1 MWQRFREVVEGVGGQ
16 VWLGAEVVR
25 LERDGQHVTG
35 VVAKQGEEVCRVTGA
50 HFISSMPLAE
60 LISRLD
66 PLPPDDV
73 VQVARGLNYRD
84 FILAGLIVNRAE
96 LFPDQWIYV
105 HSPEVKVGRI
115 QNFKNWSAAMVPDPG
130 KTSLGMEYFCTEG
143 DEIWTLSKAALIEL
157 ATREL
162 VSLGLADI
170 SDVVDGV
177 VFRQPKAYPV
187 YDREYRQYLQV
198 IQRFLATI
206 DNLQTIG
213 RNGMHRYNNQDHSML
228 TGMLAARNL
237 SGEDHNLWAA
247 NAERS
252 Y

>member
-1 MWQRFREVVEGVGGQ
+1 VVKHGREV
-16 VWLGAEVVR
+16 
-25 LERDGQHVTG
+25 H
-35 VVAKQGEEVCRVTGA
+35 RVTGD
-50 HFISSMPLAE
+50 HYISSMPLAE
-60 LISRLD
+60 LITRLD

-73 VQVARGLNYRD
+73 VLAACRLSYRAL
-84 FILAGLIVNRAE
+84 ILVGLIVDHAN
-96 LFPDQWIYV
+96 LFPDQWIYI

-143 DEIWTLSKAALIEL
+143 DEIWALSEATLIEL

-162 VSLGLADI
+162 LSMGLAEI

-187 YDREYRQYLQV
+187 YDREYRQHLEV
-198 IQRFLATI
+198 IRSFLATV

-237 SGEDHNLWAA
+237 SGEDHDLWTA
-247 NAERS
+247 NTERS